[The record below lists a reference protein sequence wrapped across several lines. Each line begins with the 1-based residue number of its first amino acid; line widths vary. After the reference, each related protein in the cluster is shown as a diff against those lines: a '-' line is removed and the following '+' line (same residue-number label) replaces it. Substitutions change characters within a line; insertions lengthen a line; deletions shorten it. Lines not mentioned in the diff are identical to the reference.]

1 MKRQTQVAA
10 AGRWGRAWG
19 ATKER
24 GRDAMKERKGLVAV
38 VAAAIVV
45 VIVVGVYLTMFLT
58 SSP

>member
-1 MKRQTQVAA
+1 
-10 AGRWGRAWG
+10 
-19 ATKER
+19 
-24 GRDAMKERKGLVAV
+24 MKERKGLVAV